1 MNDEQSIH
9 EEFKKKRRT
18 FRRLIAALLVL
29 VFVRFFTTPVEEAP
43 AGVGDVLFI
52 GGLLMIAFYSRLV
65 FRCPSCRASLPQTFA
80 LPRRKEFACP
90 ECGVR
95 LGE

>member
-18 FRRLIAALLVL
+18 FRVLAFALLAVAAIAL
-29 VFVRFFTTPVEEAP
+29 FTAPAEESP
-43 AGVGDVLFI
+43 AGVAEFIFI
-52 GGLLMIAFYSRLV
+52 GAIIAIISGIWAV
-65 FRCPSCRASLPQTFA
+65 FRCPNCHTALPSTFA
-80 LPRRKEFACP
+80 LPRRKECLCP